1 MDQEYV
7 EVDVPT
13 IKEHARDLEIVETE
27 ENHSTN
33 IDDERQKRYTHWKKN
48 AKLLYEFLNTN
59 NTKWPSLTCQL
70 FPDVDVAGD
79 THRILLSSFTS
90 SQLPQDESLYVGKLS
105 SMKHL
110 SWSSL
115 NNFDMEEREFKI
127 DNSLKLPSKNL
138 VEDLRIKFP
147 TGGDCNKARFSP
159 ANPDIIAAASSNG
172 SVYVFD
178 RTKHGSAR
186 QKLLSGS
193 SNEPEYQIHCQLPT
207 SAELEPNEALSL
219 AWNWQRPGSL
229 ATTYAQGQL
238 CVWDLQKFVKTSATL
253 VDPAFAVEIDPQG
266 TNDASWMVNHDS
278 LLACCGEGNVLRL
291 VDTRTDQKA
300 QSVAETNPNHTGGIN
315 VCQFNYHKDLLLA
328 SADSTGKVNLWDVR
342 NFQEPLQ
349 AWQHGD
355 AVSAIQWSPHNGA
368 VLATASQND
377 GLVKIWDLSQPD
389 QDDQL
394 IFTHG
399 GHMFGVNDISW
410 DLHDPWMMCSVSND
424 NSFQLWK
431 PAGHLLAA
439 K

>member
-1 MDQEYV
+1 MDQEH
-7 EVDVPT
+7 
-13 IKEHARDLEIVETE
+13 IDLEVGTIEDPAENVQTIEKE
-27 ENHSTN
+27 ENASTD

-70 FPDVDVAGD
+70 FPDLDLAGD

-90 SQLPQDESLYVGKLS
+90 SQLKQDESLYVGKLS

-110 SWSSL
+110 NWSSL

-127 DNSLKLPSKNL
+127 DNSLKLPPKNL

-147 TGGDCNKARFSP
+147 AGGDCNKARFSP

-178 RTKHGSAR
+178 RTKHGSAL

-193 SNEPEYQIHCQLPT
+193 SNEPDYQIHCQLPT
-207 SAELEPNEALSL
+207 STETGPNEALSL
-219 AWNWQRPGSL
+219 AWNWQQSGSL

-238 CVWDLQKFVKTSATL
+238 CVWDLQKFVKTSTTL
-253 VDPAFAVEIDPQG
+253 IDPAFTVDVDSKGA
-266 TNDASWMVNHDS
+266 NDVSWMVNHDS
-278 LLACCGEGNVLRL
+278 LLACCGEGNLLQL
-291 VDTRTDQKA
+291 VDVRTDHQTQKVA
-300 QSVAETNPNHTGGIN
+300 QTASHHTGGIN

-328 SADSTGKVNLWDVR
+328 SADSSGNINLWDVR

-355 AVSAIQWSPHNGA
+355 AVSALQWNPHHGS

-377 GLVKIWDLSQPD
+377 GLVKLWDLSQPD
-389 QDDQL
+389 KDNQL
-394 IFTHG
+394 VFTHG
-399 GHMFGVNDISW
+399 GHMLGVNDISW

-424 NSFQLWK
+424 NSVQLWK
-431 PAGHLLAA
+431 PAGHLMAA
-439 K
+439 I